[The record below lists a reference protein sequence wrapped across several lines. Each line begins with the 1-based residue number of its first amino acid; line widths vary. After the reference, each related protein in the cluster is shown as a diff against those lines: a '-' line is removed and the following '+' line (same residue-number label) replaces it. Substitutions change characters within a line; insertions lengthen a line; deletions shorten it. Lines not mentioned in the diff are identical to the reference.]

1 MTSLDDVAEFHMS
14 GRRSVFTMKAGAKM
28 DEAALEAAY
37 DDNGL
42 VFESVEQ
49 VQRAK
54 AKTFYVANTGIT

>member
-1 MTSLDDVAEFHMS
+1 
-14 GRRSVFTMKAGAKM
+14 MKAGAKM